1 MKRALMSL
9 TLLLALLSAST
20 PASAA
25 PRVRVVHRGHRA
37 VVRVH
42 TGFPIVRPLPHVYVR
57 PPRVTVR
64 VAPRVFLPAVTFGAV
79 VVASTPAPDTV
90 VWRETEE
97 LERDD
102 EWTEFTMNVDQRGR
116 ALLLE
121 VTEGPAQISF
131 AEVVFENGEAQVV
144 DFADHQQRA
153 GLYNLL
159 DFKDGRKV
167 DHLRVVAKSVGD
179 EAEIIVRLLA

>member
-1 MKRALMSL
+1 MKRTLLSL
-9 TLLLALLSAST
+9 TLLLALLPLGA
-20 PASAA
+20 PAGAA

-57 PPRVTVR
+57 PAAVRVR
-64 VAPRVFLPAVTFGAV
+64 VAPRVFLPTVAFAAV
-79 VVASTPAPDTV
+79 VVASTPAADTV
-90 VWRETEE
+90 VWRGTEE

-102 EWTEFTMNVDQRGR
+102 EWTELTLNVDQRGR

-121 VTEGPAQISF
+121 VGGGEAQISF
-131 AEVVFENGEAQVV
+131 AEVVFENGETQLV
-144 DFADHQQRA
+144 DFADHQHRA

-167 DHLRVVAKSVGD
+167 DHVRVIAKSVGD
-179 EAEIIVRLLA
+179 EAEITVRLLA